1 MQQGGPGRPGAPAM
15 GGGGMRS
22 GNALKERFLASGA
35 FTGIYENAYRELYEQ
50 LFASG
55 RAIEILDEIADSVP
69 TSDSLTADALA
80 EQVETL
86 RTRLQ
91 ARTDALAD
99 HEVIVG

>member
-1 MQQGGPGRPGAPAM
+1 M

-22 GNALKERFLASGA
+22 GNAMKERFLASDA

>member
-1 MQQGGPGRPGAPAM
+1 M
-15 GGGGMRS
+15 
-22 GNALKERFLASGA
+22 KERFLASDA